1 MAQTKYTLIQYR
13 HSANEAMDMPHWDTW
28 PDSSE
33 GSGHLSEVSSNDA
46 VHAEGGQPS
55 QPAEH
60 LAEARAQPS
69 QPPKKKTKKKKKGRS
84 RGARLT
90 KQKHL
95 AEARRDVALSGP
107 SLDCNAV
114 GVACE
119 ATLAIDYVKRARS
132 SSARNQR
139 KKFAKQV
146 EATGGAHAK
155 SKAKKTHDKAV
166 VGEMPIEE

>member
-1 MAQTKYTLIQYR
+1 MMQ
-13 HSANEAMDMPHWDTW
+13 SMPKAV
-28 PDSSE
+28 SL
-33 GSGHLSEVSSNDA
+33 LSPLSIWQKHVLSPLSLRKRKRN
-46 VHAEGGQPS
+46 
-55 QPAEH
+55 
-60 LAEARAQPS
+60 
-69 QPPKKKTKKKKKGRS
+69 KKKGRS

-95 AEARRDVALSGP
+95 AEARRDVELSGP

-114 GVACE
+114 GAACE

-155 SKAKKTHDKAV
+155 SNAKKTHDKAV